1 MGWIYLLIAG
11 VIEVG
16 FTTALR
22 YSEGFT
28 KMVPTALV
36 LILAGISFYFVARST
51 EAIPLGT
58 AYAVWGAIG
67 SAGTVLVGIF
77 AFQEP
82 VEMPRLVL
90 LGIII
95 AAVVGLKLVS
105 E

>member
-51 EAIPLGT
+51 ETIPLGT

>member
-1 MGWIYLLIAG
+1 MGWFYLFIAG
-11 VIEVG
+11 VLEIG

-22 YSEGFT
+22 YCEGFT
-28 KMVPTALV
+28 KIVPTTLV
-36 LILAGISFYFVARST
+36 LILAVVSFYFVARST
-51 EAIPLGT
+51 ETIPLGT

-67 SAGTVLVGIF
+67 SAGTLLVGIY